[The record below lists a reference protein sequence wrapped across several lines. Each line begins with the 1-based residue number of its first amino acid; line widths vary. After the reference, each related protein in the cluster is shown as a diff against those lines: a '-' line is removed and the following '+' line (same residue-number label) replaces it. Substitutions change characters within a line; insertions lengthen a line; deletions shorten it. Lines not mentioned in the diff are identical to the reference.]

1 MLKQSKTCRVTNHIS
16 FNENEL
22 SILIKKYG
30 TPLYLINEIVLKNKS
45 QELLNAYENY
55 CGQTKIAYAM
65 KANFNPTIL
74 KIFIENG
81 LMFDVS
87 NINELFFYIKSGG
100 TPNKV
105 VYNSL
110 TEEIEEYE
118 QILNHDISLIVVNSL
133 NGLNNLLYV
142 ANKYEKKINVLIR
155 INPEIHVEADISA
168 SQKNGKFGVPFYN
181 DNNQN
186 SDNAFDIIEKII
198 GHDLLTFTGF
208 HFHLGSQITNSNC
221 FKESLVKLYTFFN
234 DVKTYYPSIELKILD
249 IGGGTPVTYSD
260 KIFSPYEIS
269 EIVTNEL
276 NLIYKNEDC
285 KPLLIVE
292 SGRFLTAESGYLLSK
307 IVNIKITNNIKTV
320 ILDSGYHNLL
330 DSALMLQEYPIS
342 LLSQKDVMEKYE
354 VNLTGK
360 LCDTNDVFHVPSNI
374 KLPKLEIGDYIIFK
388 NIGSYSIVFNM
399 PFHCQTKPTII
410 MKKLNDDYIVIRN
423 KENVEDL
430 FKNETYSI

>member
-1 MLKQSKTCRVTNHIS
+1 MLKQSKTCRVTTHLS

-30 TPLYLINEIVLKNKS
+30 TPLYLINEIVLKNKA

-55 CGQTKIAYAM
+55 CGQIKIAYAM
-65 KANFNPTIL
+65 KANFNPNVL

-87 NINELFFYIKSGG
+87 NFNELFFYRKSGG
-100 TPNKV
+100 DPNQV
-105 VYNSL
+105 VYNSI

-118 QILNHDISLIVVNSL
+118 KILNYDISLIVVNSL

-142 ANKYEKKINVLIR
+142 TNKYEKKINVLIR

-168 SQKNGKFGVPFYN
+168 SQKNGKFGVPLYN
-181 DNNQN
+181 DNNKN

-198 GHDLLTFTGF
+198 DNDLLTFTGF
-208 HFHLGSQITNSNC
+208 HFHLGSQITNPNC
-221 FKESLVKLYTFFN
+221 FKESLVKLHNFFN
-234 DVKTYYPSIELKILD
+234 DVKTHYPSIELKILD

-260 KIFSPYEIS
+260 KIFSPSEIS

-276 NLIYKNEDC
+276 NLLYKNEDC

-307 IVNIKITNNIKTV
+307 IVNTKITNNIKTV

-342 LLSQKDVMEKYE
+342 LLSKKDVMEKYE

-410 MKKLNDDYIVIRN
+410 MKKLNDDYVVIRN
-423 KENVEDL
+423 KETVEDL
-430 FKNETYSI
+430 FTKETSSI